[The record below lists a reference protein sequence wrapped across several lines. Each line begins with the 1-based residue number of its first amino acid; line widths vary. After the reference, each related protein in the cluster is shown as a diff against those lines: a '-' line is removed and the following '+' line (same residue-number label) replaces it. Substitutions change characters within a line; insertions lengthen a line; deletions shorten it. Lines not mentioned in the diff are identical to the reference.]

1 MVLKKNANL
10 KEQNKMTEAE
20 KELERQRDA
29 YKEKLK
35 TYLQGLWGCGWE
47 EPFNKAVKE
56 IEGEETK

>member
-1 MVLKKNANL
+1 
-10 KEQNKMTEAE
+10 MTKDEMA

-35 TYLQGLWGCGWE
+35 TYLQGLWGSGWE

-56 IEGEETK
+56 IEGNKINE

>member
-1 MVLKKNANL
+1 
-10 KEQNKMTEAE
+10 MTEAE

-29 YKEKLK
+29 YKAKLK

-56 IEGEETK
+56 IEGDKMNEQSLRGEWLFC

>member
-1 MVLKKNANL
+1 MN
-10 KEQNKMTEAE
+10 EIE

-35 TYLQGLWGCGWE
+35 TYLQGLWGCGWG

-56 IEGEETK
+56 IEGETIK

>member
-1 MVLKKNANL
+1 MEN
-10 KEQNKMTEAE
+10 EME
-20 KELERQRDA
+20 KELKRQRDA

-56 IEGEETK
+56 IEGKEIDE

>member
-1 MVLKKNANL
+1 MEN
-10 KEQNKMTEAE
+10 EME
-20 KELERQRDA
+20 KELKRQREA

-56 IEGEETK
+56 IEGNKIDE